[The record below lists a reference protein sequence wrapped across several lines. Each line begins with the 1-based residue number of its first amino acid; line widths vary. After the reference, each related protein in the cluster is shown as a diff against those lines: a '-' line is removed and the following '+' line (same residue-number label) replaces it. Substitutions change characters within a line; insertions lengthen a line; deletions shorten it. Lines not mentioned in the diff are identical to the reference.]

1 MAEEVSEKPKKRTE
15 GFGEFYASKVL
26 SQGREN
32 LVKREL
38 VGYSC
43 FGELRMEQ
51 DLFGWK
57 IHTKRRVFECDS
69 ELEARYLMIFL
80 ELGWREIYV
89 PKDLE
94 YLTEIMPRLDYL
106 KARLDRILTE
116 GMKRVFGRKT
126 RWEARTLTYQKVS
139 KIPEDAPRFDDDK
152 FANSGEEDEDT
163 EEEDFDKELD
173 EEIEKEIE
181 EEYA

>member
-1 MAEEVSEKPKKRTE
+1 MADETTEKPKRKE
-15 GFGEFYASKVL
+15 GFGEFYAAKVL

-32 LVKREL
+32 LIKREL

-57 IHTKRRVFECDS
+57 VHTKRRVFECDS
-69 ELEARYLMIFL
+69 EVEARYLMIYL

-94 YLTEIMPRLDYL
+94 YFAEIIPRLDYL

-116 GMKRVFGRKT
+116 GLKKVFGRKI

-139 KIPEDAPRFDDDK
+139 KIPDDAPKFDEDEHDK
-152 FANSGEEDEDT
+152 ITNYEEDY
-163 EEEDFDKELD
+163 EEEL
-173 EEIEKEIE
+173 E

>member
-1 MAEEVSEKPKKRTE
+1 MAEEVKDKPKKRTE
-15 GFGEFYASKVL
+15 GFGEFYADKVL

-43 FGELRMEQ
+43 FGELRLEQ
-51 DLFGWK
+51 WMFGWK
-57 IHTKRRVFECDS
+57 IHTKRRVFETDT

-80 ELGWREIYV
+80 ELGWREIYI
-89 PKDLE
+89 PKSAE
-94 YLTEIMPRLDYL
+94 YLAEIMPRLDYL

-116 GMKRVFGRKT
+116 GMKRIFGRKT

-139 KIPEDAPRFDDDK
+139 RIPEDAPKFDDDK
-152 FANSGEEDEDT
+152 FSNFDEEAEDYEQEF
-163 EEEDFDKELD
+163 EEEET
-173 EEIEKEIE
+173 E

>member
-1 MAEEVSEKPKKRTE
+1 MSGEATEKPKKKTE
-15 GFGEFYASKVL
+15 TFGEFYAAKVL

-57 IHTKRRVFECDS
+57 VHTKRRVFECDS
-69 ELEARYLMIFL
+69 EIEARYLMIFL

-89 PKDLE
+89 PQSAE
-94 YLTEIMPRLDYL
+94 YFALIMPRLDYL

-116 GMKRVFGRKT
+116 GMKRIFGRKL
-126 RWEARTLTYQKVS
+126 RWEARTLTYQKLS
-139 KIPEDAPRFDDDK
+139 RIPEDAPRFDDDK
-152 FANSGEEDEDT
+152 FANSDEEEEDT
-163 EEEDFDKELD
+163 EEDFDEEL
-173 EEIEKEIE
+173 E

>member
-1 MAEEVSEKPKKRTE
+1 LKMAEKNTEKPKRRIE
-15 GFGEFYASKVL
+15 GFGGFYAEKVL

-32 LVKREL
+32 LIKREL

-57 IHTKRRVFECDS
+57 VHTKRRVFECDS
-69 ELEARYLMIFL
+69 EIEARYLMVFL

-89 PKDLE
+89 PKDLN
-94 YLTEIMPRLDYL
+94 YFAEIMPRLDYL
-106 KARLDRILTE
+106 KARMDRVLNE
-116 GMKRVFGRKT
+116 GLKRVFGRKI
-126 RWEARTLTYQKVS
+126 RQEARTIFYRKVS
-139 KIPEDAPRFDDDK
+139 AIPEDAPRFDDDK
-152 FANSGEEDEDT
+152 FADDEISEDT
-163 EEEDFDKELD
+163 EEDFDTEEEL
-173 EEIEKEIE
+173 E

>member
-1 MAEEVSEKPKKRTE
+1 MAEEATEKPKRKE
-15 GFGEFYASKVL
+15 GFGEFYAEKVL

-43 FGELRMEQ
+43 FGELRLEEWM
-51 DLFGWK
+51 FGWK
-57 IHTKRRVFECDS
+57 IHTKRHVFETDT
-69 ELEARYLMIFL
+69 ELEARYLMIYL

-94 YLTEIMPRLDYL
+94 YLAEIMPRLEYL

-116 GMKRVFGRKT
+116 GLKRVFGRKI
-126 RWEARTLTYQKVS
+126 RQEARMLTYQKVS
-139 KIPEDAPRFDDDK
+139 RIPEDAPKFDDDK
-152 FANSGEEDEDT
+152 FANSDEEEEDYET
-163 EEEDFDKELD
+163 EEDFDEEL
-173 EEIEKEIE
+173 E

>member
-1 MAEEVSEKPKKRTE
+1 MAKKEAEKPKKRTE
-15 GFGEFYASKVL
+15 GFGEFYAAKVL

-57 IHTKRRVFECDS
+57 VHTKRRVFECDS
-69 ELEARYLMIFL
+69 EIEARYLMIYL
-80 ELGWREIYV
+80 ELGWRTIYV

-94 YLTEIMPRLDYL
+94 YFAEIMPRLDYL

-116 GMKRVFGRKT
+116 GLKKVFGRKI
-126 RWEARTLTYQKVS
+126 RWEARTITYRNVS
-139 KIPEDAPRFDDDK
+139 AIPEDAPKFDD
-152 FANSGEEDEDT
+152 NGESEDFEDET
-163 EEEDFDKELD
+163 EEEF
-173 EEIEKEIE
+173 EEEVE

>member
-1 MAEEVSEKPKKRTE
+1 MAKKATEQPKKKTE
-15 GFGEFYASKVL
+15 TFGKFYADKVL
-26 SQGREN
+26 SQKREN
-32 LVKREL
+32 LVRRDL

-57 IHTKRRVFECDS
+57 VHTKRRVFECDS
-69 ELEARYLMIFL
+69 ELEAKYLMIFL

-94 YLTEIMPRLDYL
+94 YFAEIMPRLDYL
-106 KARLDRILTE
+106 KARMDRVLTD
-116 GMKRVFGRKT
+116 GLKRVFGRKIRQET
-126 RWEARTLTYQKVS
+126 RTIFYRKVS
-139 KIPEDAPRFDDDK
+139 EIPEDAPRFDDDDEISE
-152 FANSGEEDEDT
+152 NTEEDFET
-163 EEEDFDKELD
+163 EEEEL
-173 EEIEKEIE
+173 E

>member
-1 MAEEVSEKPKKRTE
+1 MAEKAAEKPKKRTE
-15 GFGEFYASKVL
+15 GFGEFYADKVL

-57 IHTKRRVFECDS
+57 VYTKRRVFECDS
-69 ELEARYLMIFL
+69 EIEARYLMIFL

-89 PKDLE
+89 PKSAE
-94 YLTEIMPRLDYL
+94 YFAEIMPRLDYL
-106 KARLDRILTE
+106 KARLDKVLTE
-116 GMKRVFGRKT
+116 GLKRVFGRKT
-126 RWEARTLTYQKVS
+126 RWEARTIFYRKVS
-139 KIPEDAPRFDDDK
+139 AIPEDAPKFDDDK
-152 FANSGEEDEDT
+152 FADFDDEAEEP
-163 EEEDFDKELD
+163 EEEFEEL
-173 EEIEKEIE
+173 E

>member
-1 MAEEVSEKPKKRTE
+1 MAKKATEKPKKRTE
-15 GFGEFYASKVL
+15 GFGEFYAAKVL

-32 LVKREL
+32 LVRREL

-57 IHTKRRVFECDS
+57 VHTKRRVFECDS

-94 YLTEIMPRLDYL
+94 YFAEIMPRLDYL
-106 KARLDRILTE
+106 KARLDRVLTE
-116 GMKRVFGRKT
+116 GLKRVFGRKI
-126 RWEARTLTYQKVS
+126 RQEARTIFYRKVS
-139 KIPEDAPRFDDDK
+139 AIPEDAPKFDDDK
-152 FANSGEEDEDT
+152 FADFDDEAEES
-163 EEEDFDKELD
+163 EEDFEEEL
-173 EEIEKEIE
+173 E

>member
-1 MAEEVSEKPKKRTE
+1 MAEKAAKKPKKRTE
-15 GFGEFYASKVL
+15 GFGEFYADKVL

-32 LVKREL
+32 LIKREL

-57 IHTKRRVFECDS
+57 IHTKRHVFECDS
-69 ELEARYLMIFL
+69 ELEARYLMVFL

-89 PKDLE
+89 PKDFNR
-94 YLTEIMPRLDYL
+94 LTEIMPRLDYL
-106 KARLDRILTE
+106 KARLDRVLTE
-116 GMKRVFGRKT
+116 GLKRVFGRKI
-126 RWEARTLTYQKVS
+126 RQEARTIFYRKVS
-139 KIPEDAPRFDDDK
+139 AIPEDAPKFDDDK
-152 FANSGEEDEDT
+152 FADFDDEAEES
-163 EEEDFDKELD
+163 EEDFEEEL
-173 EEIEKEIE
+173 E

>member
-1 MAEEVSEKPKKRTE
+1 MANEVAEKPKKKIE
-15 GFGEFYASKVL
+15 IFGKFYADKVL

-32 LVKREL
+32 LIKREL

-57 IHTKRRVFECDS
+57 VHTKRRVFECDS

-94 YLTEIMPRLDYL
+94 YFAEIMPRLDYL
-106 KARLDRILTE
+106 KARMDRVLTD
-116 GMKRVFGRKT
+116 GLKRVFGRKI
-126 RWEARTLTYQKVS
+126 RQEARTIFYRKVS
-139 KIPEDAPRFDDDK
+139 AIPEDAPKFDDDK
-152 FANSGEEDEDT
+152 FTDTGDEAEDK
-163 EEEDFDKELD
+163 EEDFEKEL
-173 EEIEKEIE
+173 E

>member
-1 MAEEVSEKPKKRTE
+1 MAEEVMEKPKRKE
-15 GFGEFYASKVL
+15 GFGEFYAAKVL

-57 IHTKRRVFECDS
+57 VYTKRRVFECDS
-69 ELEARYLMIFL
+69 EIEARYLMVFL

-89 PKDLE
+89 PKSAE
-94 YLTEIMPRLDYL
+94 YFAEIMPRLDYL
-106 KARLDRILTE
+106 KARLDRLMTE
-116 GMKRVFGRKT
+116 HMKRIFGRKIRRET
-126 RWEARTLTYQKVS
+126 RLLAYQKLS
-139 KIPEDAPRFDDDK
+139 KIPEDAPKFDDDK
-152 FANSGEEDEDT
+152 FANSGEEEEDYET
-163 EEEDFDKELD
+163 EEDFDEEL
-173 EEIEKEIE
+173 E

>member
-1 MAEEVSEKPKKRTE
+1 MAKKRTPKEQKKHKYE
-15 GFGEFYASKVL
+15 GFGVYYADKVL
-26 SQGREN
+26 SLGREN

-57 IHTKRRVFECDS
+57 VHTRRRVFECDS

-89 PKDLE
+89 PKDAN
-94 YLTEIMPRLDYL
+94 YLAEIMPRLEFL
-106 KARLDRILTE
+106 KARLDKILTE
-116 GMKRVFGRKT
+116 GLKRVFGRKT
-126 RWEARTLTYQKVS
+126 RREARTLTYEKVS
-139 KIPEDAPRFDDDK
+139 PIPEGAPRFDDDE
-152 FANSGEEDEDT
+152 FADDDEISED
-163 EEEDFDKELD
+163 EEEDFDEEL
-173 EEIEKEIE
+173 E

>member
-1 MAEEVSEKPKKRTE
+1 MAEKATEKPKKRTE
-15 GFGEFYASKVL
+15 GFGEFYADKVL

-32 LVKREL
+32 LVRREL

-57 IHTKRRVFECDS
+57 VHTKRRVFECDS
-69 ELEARYLMIFL
+69 EIEARYLMIFL

-89 PKDLE
+89 PKSAE
-94 YLTEIMPRLDYL
+94 YFAEIMPRLDYL
-106 KARLDRILTE
+106 KARLDRVLTE
-116 GMKRVFGRKT
+116 GLKRAFGRKI
-126 RWEARTLTYQKVS
+126 RQEARTIFYRKVS
-139 KIPEDAPRFDDDK
+139 AIPDDAPKFDDDK
-152 FANSGEEDEDT
+152 F
-163 EEEDFDKELD
+163 EDFDDEAEDAEEDYEEEL
-173 EEIEKEIE
+173 E

>member
-1 MAEEVSEKPKKRTE
+1 MAEETTERPKRKE
-15 GFGEFYASKVL
+15 GFGEFYAAKVL

-32 LVKREL
+32 LTKREL

-57 IHTKRRVFECDS
+57 VHTKRRVFECDS
-69 ELEARYLMIFL
+69 EIEARYLMIYL

-89 PKDLE
+89 PKDST
-94 YLTEIMPRLDYL
+94 YFAEIMPRLDYL
-106 KARLDRILTE
+106 KARLDRILND
-116 GMKRVFGRKT
+116 GLKKVFGRKIRSET
-126 RWEARTLTYQKVS
+126 RTLLYQKLS
-139 KIPEDAPRFDDDK
+139 RIPEDAPKFGDDEIMDYEVET
-152 FANSGEEDEDT
+152 EEDY
-163 EEEDFDKELD
+163 EEEL
-173 EEIEKEIE
+173 E

>member
-1 MAEEVSEKPKKRTE
+1 MAEKNTEKPKRRIE
-15 GFGEFYASKVL
+15 GFGGFYAEKVL

-32 LVKREL
+32 LIKREL

-57 IHTKRRVFECDS
+57 VHTKRRVFECDS
-69 ELEARYLMIFL
+69 EIEARYLMIFL

-89 PKDLE
+89 PKNLN
-94 YLTEIMPRLDYL
+94 YFAEIMPRLDYL
-106 KARLDRILTE
+106 KARMDRVLNE
-116 GMKRVFGRKT
+116 GLKRVFGRKI
-126 RWEARTLTYQKVS
+126 RQEARTIFYRKVS
-139 KIPEDAPRFDDDK
+139 AIPEDAPRFDDDK
-152 FANSGEEDEDT
+152 FADDDEISEDT
-163 EEEDFDKELD
+163 EEDFDTEEEL
-173 EEIEKEIE
+173 E